1 MKTLV
6 SESYN
11 IAWFKLADF
20 VTRGE
25 KERAL
30 NLLRLLM
37 HSINNPA
44 LTLQLEGDILLA
56 FDDQA
61 AFLRYQNAALLF
73 KKLHKFQ
80 EAIGICQHALMFK
93 QDENIIQTMLET
105 YILMNNSK
113 GVEYSF
119 GKLTILFIAKNQT
132 DELIN
137 ITNNISQKVSTN
149 LQIILYARLIIALLL
164 YDPTYK
170 KLEELITIIINCYKN
185 SLYDKTITP
194 TYLTKFLA
202 EVKAIDIK
210 RYDQIKGRLHA

>member
-56 FDDQA
+56 FDDQT

-73 KKLHKFQ
+73 QKTDKFQ
-80 EAIGICQHALMFK
+80 EAIGICQHALTFK
-93 QDENIIQTMLET
+93 DDEKILEIMLES
-105 YILMNNSK
+105 YISMNNTNGIKS
-113 GVEYSF
+113 SF
-119 GKLTILFIAKNQT
+119 IKLTKLFINKNQT
-132 DELIN
+132 DQLIIFTHQMCN
-137 ITNNISQKVSTN
+137 PLNTN
-149 LQIILYARLIIALLL
+149 LQTILYSQLLIAILLYHPTYEKLTEIIA
-164 YDPTYK
+164 
-170 KLEELITIIINCYKN
+170 IIINMYQK
-185 SLYDKTITP
+185 SFHDKTIT
-194 TYLTKFLA
+194 TNLTKFLA
-202 EVKAIDIK
+202 EVKAVDIK
-210 RYDQIKGRLHA
+210 VYDQIKGSLYG